1 MQTQLILGSSSPYRK
16 ALLERLRIPFEC
28 HSPDI
33 DESPLAQESAA
44 DLVKRLSIAKA
55 FAVHHERLSNKKS
68 TDAIIIASD
77 QVAVLGTKILGKP
90 LTENNAIKQ
99 LSEFSGKKVSF
110 LTGLCVFNQQ
120 DQTYQYR
127 LNEYH
132 VYFRTL
138 TEPEIIHYVTLE
150 QPLDCA
156 GSFKCE
162 GLGVCLFDKMEGS
175 DPNSLIGLPLIS
187 LCHLLRELNIN
198 PISTKIDNP
207 TLN

>member
-1 MQTQLILGSSSPYRK
+1 MPKKLILGSSSPYRK

-28 HSPDI
+28 HSPNI
-33 DESPLAQESAA
+33 DESPLTQESAV

-55 FAVHHERLSNKKS
+55 YAVNLERQQNKQNP
-68 TDAIIIASD
+68 DALIITSD
-77 QVAVLGTKILGKP
+77 QVAVLNGQILGKP
-90 LTENNAIKQ
+90 HTEQNAINQ
-99 LSEFSGKKVSF
+99 LSSFSGKSVSF

-120 DQTYQYR
+120 DQSYQYT

-132 VYFRTL
+132 VHFRVL
-138 TEPEIIHYVTLE
+138 TTKEITQYVSLE

-162 GLGVCLFDKMEGS
+162 GLGVCLFEKMEGD

-187 LCHLLRELNIN
+187 LSRSLRELGVN
-198 PISTKIDNP
+198 PIG
-207 TLN
+207 